1 MCYDS
6 EESRLIMYGGWAN
19 KWLDDCWQINVAS
32 IVGPPYAIVH
42 VDPPLGPV
50 SGNQKVASLQMST
63 CVLALRK
70 PQLVASLGGYI
81 GIMEKNMETT

>member
-1 MCYDS
+1 M
-6 EESRLIMYGGWAN
+6 RLGLELCVYQAKEPKTKLLLRPIR
-19 KWLDDCWQINVAS
+19 
-32 IVGPPYAIVH
+32 YAIVH

-50 SGNQKVASLQMST
+50 SGNQKVANLQMST